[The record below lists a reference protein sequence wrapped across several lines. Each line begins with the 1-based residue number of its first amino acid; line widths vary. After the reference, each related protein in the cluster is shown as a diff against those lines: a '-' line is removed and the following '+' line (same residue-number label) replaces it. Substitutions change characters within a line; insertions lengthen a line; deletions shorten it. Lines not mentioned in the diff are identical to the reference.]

1 MLILRSGRDIRGG
14 WEGDEQLSSPWDRR
28 PLSETVGLNKGK
40 ASFSARINASPL
52 TLIPG
57 IEENNI

>member
-1 MLILRSGRDIRGG
+1 MLILRSERDIRGRR
-14 WEGDEQLSSPWDRR
+14 EGDEQLSSPWDRR
-28 PLSETVGLNKGK
+28 PLSEIVGLNKGK
-40 ASFSARINASPL
+40 ASFSARINASLL

>member
-1 MLILRSGRDIRGG
+1 MLILRSERDIRGG

-28 PLSETVGLNKGK
+28 PLSEIVGLNKGK
-40 ASFSARINASPL
+40 ASFSARINASLL